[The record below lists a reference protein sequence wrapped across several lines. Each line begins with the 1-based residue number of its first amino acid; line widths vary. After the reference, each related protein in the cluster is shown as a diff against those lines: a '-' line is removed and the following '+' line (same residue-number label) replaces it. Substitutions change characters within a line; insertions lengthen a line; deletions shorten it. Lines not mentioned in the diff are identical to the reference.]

1 MRKWLSHDADIDDE
15 VQFHLDRRAE
25 SYRRA
30 GMSEEEAMALAEKR
44 FGDVAAMKRAMRGA
58 RTHRL
63 YGLAAIAVLALV
75 ALWIYDASRPAAL
88 PSLPPGMEF
97 VGRPPAVP

>member
-1 MRKWLSHDADIDDE
+1 MSEFLIVIASSTFFPFTHS
-15 VQFHLDRRAE
+15 VT
-25 SYRRA
+25 
-30 GMSEEEAMALAEKR
+30 SEEEAMALAEKR